1 MLLLHIGT
9 ISISALGHEGMAN
22 LVIESGVMRL
32 SHGIEL
38 VNLDTLD
45 LLKVGDHQL
54 VAYYLLIS

>member
-1 MLLLHIGT
+1 MGT
-9 ISISALGHEGMAN
+9 VIISALGHERMVN
-22 LVIESGVMRL
+22 RVIESGVMRL

-54 VAYYLLIS
+54 VAHYLLIS

>member
-1 MLLLHIGT
+1 MGT
-9 ISISALGHEGMAN
+9 VIISALGHERMAN

-54 VAYYLLIS
+54 VAYHLLIL

>member
-1 MLLLHIGT
+1 MLIRIGT
-9 ISISALGHEGMAN
+9 ITIFAPSLERKMAN
-22 LVIESGVMRL
+22 SVIESGVMRL

-54 VAYYLLIS
+54 MARHLLTL

>member
-1 MLLLHIGT
+1 MGNIT
-9 ISISALGHEGMAN
+9 IFALVPEINMAN
-22 LVIESGVMRL
+22 SVIKSGVLRL

-54 VAYYLLIS
+54 WLIIC